1 MKYICYMGYQI
12 LEHVVSKLRMKFIH
26 TTLKI
31 SSKMSI
37 SFINANLL
45 MNLINIFV
53 E

>member
-1 MKYICYMGYQI
+1 MVHQI

-26 TTLKI
+26 TILKI

-37 SFINANLL
+37 SFINTNLL
-45 MNLINIFV
+45 MSLINIFA